1 MVASVG
7 PTNAEMSA
15 QRETD
20 HFKAQLAEATKAV
33 ASTEKKLAVAESAAS
48 AAAAVPKAVPAPAP
62 APIRAAPTPAP
73 VAAAAA
79 PTTGVSIAAAAAA
92 APTTGVS
99 IAAAAAPTTGMSAVD
114 ATNCALSALDA
125 KTSYKPD
132 IIEMDMNLEIG
143 VDSIKRVEILSEV
156 QKQLNV
162 ETQDVA
168 ALSRTQAVNVEA
180 QNVAA
185 RRRERRQNILHRP
198 HFWVSFPFLAVL
210 FVGYPFPGWLCADWV
225 TVIRPAL
232 HLQPRTIPE

>member
-48 AAAAVPKAVPAPAP
+48 AAAAVPKAVPAPAA

-73 VAAAAA
+73 V
-79 PTTGVSIAAAAAA
+79 
-92 APTTGVS
+92 
-99 IAAAAAPTTGMSAVD
+99 AAAAAPTTGMSAVD

-132 IIEMDMNLEIG
+132 IIEMYINLEIG

-162 ETQDVA
+162 E
-168 ALSRTQAVNVEA
+168 A

-185 RRRERRQNILHRP
+185 LSPHADSHRRDDRQAWRCRTRRARRQGYRAYRQRRREVPLR
-198 HFWVSFPFLAVL
+198 
-210 FVGYPFPGWLCADWV
+210 
-225 TVIRPAL
+225 
-232 HLQPRTIPE
+232 